1 MVIVREV
8 GLDDLDA
15 LWGLIGQ
22 SNTGMTSLKIDK
34 EQLADRIERSHFAFR
49 RLTERAEG
57 APYVFVMQDLET
69 GRLVGTSCIFSKT
82 GGFEPFYAYRIV
94 TESTHCELLNQT
106 HEIHSLHLIKTH
118 NGPTEIGSLFL
129 IPEYRGKGCGKLL
142 SLSRFA
148 YIAAHPKRFASQTIA
163 EMRGF
168 LTPDGDSPFWEAIGS
183 HFFKIDF
190 PRADSLSMID
200 KQFIEDL
207 MPRYPIYLDL
217 LPGEAVAAMGK
228 VHDQTK
234 PALAM
239 LESQGFVRTDQ
250 IDIFDGGPV
259 VQCATKSISAVKAME
274 QVVVSQES
282 GSPNWRTQPGGQ
294 LYASAIVTTSQ
305 SQFVAVQ
312 CDAMIVDKVVS
323 LELSAMRTL
332 GVQHNDKVWVMK
344 QLPT

>member
-8 GLDDLDA
+8 TLEDLDA
-15 LWGLIGQ
+15 LWDLIGQ
-22 SNTGMTSLKIDK
+22 ANTGMTSLKIDK
-34 EQLADRIERSHFAFR
+34 EQLADRIERSHFAFQ

-57 APYVFVMQDLET
+57 APYVFVMQDLES

-94 TESTHCELLNQT
+94 KESAQCELLKQT
-106 HEIHSLHLIKTH
+106 HEIQSLHLVKTH

-129 IPEYRGKGCGKLL
+129 LPEFRGQGCGKLL
-142 SLSRFA
+142 SMSRFA
-148 YIAAHPKRFASQTIA
+148 YIASHPKRFASQTIA
-163 EMRGF
+163 EMRGY
-168 LTPDGDSPFWEAIGS
+168 LTPNGESPFWDAIGA

-217 LPGEAVAAMGK
+217 LPEAAVSTIGK

-259 VQCATKSISAVKAME
+259 VQCATKNIAAVNAMAPF
-274 QVVVSQES
+274 VVAQEN
-282 GSPNWRTQPGGQ
+282 GSPSWQTQIGGR
-294 LYASAIVTTSQ
+294 LYTKAIVTTDHSP
-305 SQFVAVQ
+305 FIAVQ
-312 CDAMIVDKVVS
+312 CDAITTENDVS
-323 LELSAMRTL
+323 LDSMAMEAL
-332 GVQHNDKVWVMK
+332 GVQHGDRVWLMK
-344 QLPT
+344 Q

>member
-1 MVIVREV
+1 MLIVREV
-8 GLDDLDA
+8 VLKDLDA
-15 LWGLIGQ
+15 LWDLIGRA
-22 SNTGMTSLKIDK
+22 NTGMTSLKIDK

-49 RLTERAEG
+49 RLSERVEG

-69 GRLVGTSCIFSKT
+69 GQLVGTSCIFSKT

-94 TESTHCELLNQT
+94 KENIHSELLMQS
-106 HEIHSLHLIKTH
+106 HDIHSLHLTKTH

-129 IPEYRGKGCGKLL
+129 LPDYRGHGRGKLL
-142 SLSRFA
+142 SMSRFA

-168 LTPDGDSPFWEAIGS
+168 LTPDGMSPFWEAIGS

-217 LPGEAVAAMGK
+217 LPAEAVASMGR

-239 LESQGFVRTDQ
+239 LEAQGFIRTDQ

-259 VQCATKSISAVKAME
+259 VQCATASISAVKATSLL
-274 QVVVSQES
+274 VVSPAS

-294 LYASAIVTTSQ
+294 LYPRAVVATFQ
-305 SQFVAVQ
+305 SQFVAIQ
-312 CDAMIVDKVVS
+312 SDALVTNDFVS
-323 LELSAMRTL
+323 LDFIAMNSL
-332 GVQHNDKVWVMK
+332 GVQHGDRVWVMM
-344 QLPT
+344 L